1 MSGPS
6 SLCSFCRHIPLD
18 VEALEK
24 LRLKARTKGGG
35 LRPSSLDISEKIE
48 RFAREDRAV
57 FALGKTGEV
66 LRSSCPFCKVVATA
80 VRDIKRHTGWKD
92 LKANTPLRLRWSN
105 VGPGNKGVFTLNDK
119 DDVYISFVGERTI
132 GPLTARLVQSRACV
146 LYPAA
151 LQVVPSEVARWI
163 AECENEHGAECN
175 PRPEA
180 STTTGLVKDS
190 YRGLYLMRFVD
201 VHQKCIVERTE
212 VVRYVALSYVWG
224 AAVNFRLTRMK
235 KRQMGRPGV
244 LSESWQGLPA
254 TIRDAIDLTRA
265 CGEKY
270 LWVDSLCII
279 QDDVED
285 LDAGTRV
292 MDLVCKS
299 GRSPKKMKQ
308 PPPPQKKNK
317 LTFPFCFFSNFSLY
331 FLNKNSGYL
340 S

>member
-1 MSGPS
+1 M
-6 SLCSFCRHIPLD
+6 FD
-18 VEALEK
+18 
-24 LRLKARTKGGG
+24 
-35 LRPSSLDISEKIE
+35 
-48 RFAREDRAV
+48 
-57 FALGKTGEV
+57 LGKTGDV

-80 VRDIKRHTGWKD
+80 VRDIKRNIGWKD
-92 LKANTPLRLRWSN
+92 LNPDTSLRLRWSN
-105 VGPGNKGVFTLNDK
+105 VGPGNKGAFTLNDK
-119 DDVYISFVGERTI
+119 DDVYICFVGERTI
-132 GPLTARLVQSRACV
+132 GPLTEKLVQARACV
-146 LYPAA
+146 LYPAK
-151 LQVVPSEVARWI
+151 LHVVPSEVARWI
-163 AECENEHGAECN
+163 AECEHGHGAECN
-175 PRPEA
+175 PRA
-180 STTTGLVKDS
+180 STTGLIKDS
-190 YRGLYLMRFVD
+190 YRGLHLMRFVD

-299 GRSPKKMKQ
+299 AGSLETLKQ
-308 PPPPQKKNK
+308 TPSPPPPPKK
-317 LTFPFCFFSNFSLY
+317 LTSPFSFFSTFSLY
-331 FLNKNSGYL
+331 LLFLTRIPVI
-340 S
+340 

>member
-6 SLCSFCRHIPLD
+6 SLCAFCRHIPLD
-18 VEALEK
+18 VDALEK
-24 LRLKARTKGGG
+24 LRLKARPKGGG
-35 LRPSSLDISEKIE
+35 LRPSSSDISEKTQ

-57 FALGKTGEV
+57 FDLGKTGEL

-80 VRDIKRHTGWKD
+80 VRDIKRNIGWKD
-92 LKANTPLRLRWSN
+92 LKADTCLRLRWSN
-105 VGPGNKGVFTLNDK
+105 VSPGNKGVFTLNDK
-119 DDVYISFVGERTI
+119 DDVYIAFVGERTI

-146 LYPAA
+146 IYPAA
-151 LQVVPSEVARWI
+151 LHVVPSEVARWI
-163 AECENEHGAECN
+163 AECEHEHGTECN
-175 PRPEA
+175 PKA
-180 STTTGLVKDS
+180 STTTGPIRHH
-190 YRGLYLMRFVD
+190 YRGLHLMRFVD

-299 GRSPKKMKQ
+299 AGSPEKLKQ
-308 PPPPQKKNK
+308 PPPPKKN
-317 LTFPFCFFSNFSLY
+317 
-331 FLNKNSGYL
+331 
-340 S
+340 